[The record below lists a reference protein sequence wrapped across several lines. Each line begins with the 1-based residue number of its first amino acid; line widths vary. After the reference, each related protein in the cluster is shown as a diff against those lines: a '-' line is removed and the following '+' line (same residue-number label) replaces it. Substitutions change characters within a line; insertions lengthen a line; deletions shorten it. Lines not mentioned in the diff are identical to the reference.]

1 MFQKENNIDRRILA
15 IDLLSLSNVIGTSL
29 LVLVSSMVYENQ
41 YLQKL
46 TSAQIRESSYLPFTH
61 LFLPFRCVW

>member
-29 LVLVSSMVYENQ
+29 LVLVFSMVYENQ

-46 TSAQIRESSYLPFTH
+46 TSAQIRES
-61 LFLPFRCVW
+61 